1 MSQVPIDL
9 SPQLGMV
16 SFFQKLDSAGF
27 DQSLRLWCQQQNFRV
42 EDDWTTNAII
52 TQLSDE
58 LVIKL
63 GALLR
68 KRLFSKVQERRG
80 L

>member
-1 MSQVPIDL
+1 MNLPVDL

-16 SFFQKLDSAGF
+16 SFFQKLDSTGF
-27 DQSLRLWCQQQNFRV
+27 DQSLRLWCQQQNFRI
-42 EDDWTTNAII
+42 EDDWTTNVIVS
-52 TQLSDE
+52 QLSDE

-63 GALLR
+63 GALPR
-68 KRLFSKVQERRG
+68 KRLFNKVQERRE

>member
-1 MSQVPIDL
+1 MSTPIDL
-9 SPQLGMV
+9 SPQLSMV

-27 DQSLRLWCQQQNFRV
+27 DKSLRLWCQQQNFRI
-42 EDDWTTNAII
+42 EDNWTTNVIVS
-52 TQLSDE
+52 QLSDE

-68 KRLFSKVQERRG
+68 KRLFSKVQERRE
-80 L
+80 